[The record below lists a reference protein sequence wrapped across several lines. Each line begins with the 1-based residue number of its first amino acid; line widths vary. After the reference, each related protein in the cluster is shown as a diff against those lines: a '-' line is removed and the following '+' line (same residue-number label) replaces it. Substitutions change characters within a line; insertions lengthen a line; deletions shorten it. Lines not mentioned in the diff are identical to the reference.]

1 MVNCYVHIC
10 TWRRRF
16 LQSSRRINRK
26 LCGLFYAGDRQIHRI
41 CINFTEKD
49 LGMFR
54 PGVADRRPGYGD
66 GLCGGRPD
74 CRISFAKFIGY
85 ARTGFTAFRMGSM
98 PAMEG
103 IRFHLCTSPRSHA
116 CAEALGVA
124 DEFHEAQ
131 EKCPK
136 FFKQIGHL
144 EMTGLRCFSQKQKYY
159 INVFC
164 KKHILGMAVMEK
176 TVRLNLIQSG

>member
-1 MVNCYVHIC
+1 
-10 TWRRRF
+10 
-16 LQSSRRINRK
+16 
-26 LCGLFYAGDRQIHRI
+26 
-41 CINFTEKD
+41 
-49 LGMFR
+49 MFR

-116 CAEALGVA
+116 SAEALGVA

>member
-1 MVNCYVHIC
+1 
-10 TWRRRF
+10 
-16 LQSSRRINRK
+16 
-26 LCGLFYAGDRQIHRI
+26 
-41 CINFTEKD
+41 
-49 LGMFR
+49 
-54 PGVADRRPGYGD
+54 
-66 GLCGGRPD
+66 
-74 CRISFAKFIGY
+74 
-85 ARTGFTAFRMGSM
+85 M

-144 EMTGLRCFSQKQKYY
+144 EMTGLRCFSKKQKYY
-159 INVFC
+159 INVLS

-176 TVRLNLIQSG
+176 